1 MTVTAE
7 KTTTPRRARRR
18 PSRRRII
25 VLVAVVVVLLLV
37 VAFIWIR
44 AASAPTQRPR
54 YATAET
60 GSVSRT
66 VDATGTIAAA
76 QEADL
81 SFQVGGQVT
90 AIPVTVGQQVSTGQ
104 VLATIDSAS
113 LPSQV
118 AQARATLAQNRAKRD
133 ADDNASS
140 EQRAAD
146 DAAVNA
152 AQAQLDSAQKQLD
165 KATLTSTIDGTVAAV
180 NIDVGQQVAAGSGGS
195 AASAASG
202 ASGGA
207 GSAAAGAAGAASGG
221 GSGSTATSAAT
232 AQIVVVST
240 DTFVVNASVDDT
252 QVGQL
257 KQGQAV
263 DITPNG
269 ATSPVK
275 GTVTTVG
282 MVATQTSGV
291 ASYPV
296 TVDVAT
302 GTTGLHIGASAQLS
316 VIVEKVDGVLTVPTA
331 AIRQQGGG
339 SVVDEVRDGQP
350 VEVPVTVGVSGGGRS
365 EISSGLSAGAQVVLP
380 GENAGATGTRPT
392 GGFFGG
398 GGGGGGGGGNGGGQ
412 NRGGQEGGAPR
423 GNGG

>member
-7 KTTTPRRARRR
+7 KTTTSRPGKRRFTRRR
-18 PSRRRII
+18 VVVI
-25 VLVAVVVVLLLV
+25 AVVVLVVVLV
-37 VAFIWIR
+37 VAFVWVR
-44 AASAPTQRPR
+44 AAGSQTPRPR
-54 YATAET
+54 FATAET
-60 GSVSRT
+60 ASVAQT
-66 VDATGTIAAA
+66 VDASGTIAAA

-81 SFQVGGQVT
+81 SFQVSGQVT

-133 ADDNASS
+133 ADDGASS

-146 DAAVNA
+146 NAAVDA
-152 AQAQLDSAQKQLD
+152 AQAQLDSAQKQLA

-180 NIDVGQQVAAGSGGS
+180 NLDVGQQVAAGGGGS
-195 AASAASG
+195 ASSAASG
-202 ASGGA
+202 ASGT
-207 GSAAAGAAGAASGG
+207 GSAAAGGASASS
-221 GSGSTATSAAT
+221 GSGSTAASAAT
-232 AQIVVVST
+232 AQIVVIST
-240 DTFVVNASVDDT
+240 DSYVVNASVDDT

-257 KQGQAV
+257 KVGQEV

-269 ATSPVK
+269 ATTPVK
-275 GTVTTVG
+275 GTVSTVG

-296 TVDVAT
+296 TVDVAA
-302 GTTGLHIGASAQLS
+302 GTSGLHIGASAQLS
-316 VIVEKVDGVLTVPTA
+316 IIVTRVDGVLTVPTA
-331 AIRQQGGG
+331 AIRQQNGS
-339 SVVDEVRDGQP
+339 SVVDEVRDGQQ
-350 VEVPVTVGVSGGGRS
+350 VTVPVTVGLSGGGRT
-365 EISSGLSAGAQVVLP
+365 EISSGLSAGTRIVLP
-380 GENAGATGTRPT
+380 GDAPGTTSTRPT

-398 GGGGGGGGGNGGGQ
+398 GGGGGGGGTGGGQ
-412 NRGGQEGGAPR
+412 NGGGTAPR

>member
-7 KTTTPRRARRR
+7 KTTTSRHGKRRR
-18 PSRRRII
+18 FTRRRIVVIVVI
-25 VLVAVVVVLLLV
+25 VLVLLLV
-37 VAFIWIR
+37 AGWIWAR
-44 AASAPTQRPR
+44 AAARADAARPR
-54 YATAET
+54 FAAVET
-60 GSVSRT
+60 GSVAQT
-66 VDATGTIAAA
+66 VDASGTIAAA
-76 QEADL
+76 READL

-118 AQARATLAQNRAKRD
+118 AQAKATLAQNRAKRD
-133 ADDNASS
+133 ADDDASS

-165 KATLTSTIDGTVAAV
+165 KATLTSTIDGTVATV
-180 NIDVGQQVAAGSGGS
+180 NLDVGQQVAAGGGGSASSGS
-195 AASAASG
+195 AASAA
-202 ASGGA
+202 GGA
-207 GSAAAGAAGAASGG
+207 TASAAGAASAAS
-221 GSGSTATSAAT
+221 SGSTASSAAT

-240 DTFVVNASVDDT
+240 DASIVKASVDDT

-257 KQGQAV
+257 KVGQQV

-269 ATSPVK
+269 ATTPVQ
-275 GTVTTVG
+275 GTVSEVG

-296 TVDVAT
+296 TVDVAA

-316 VIVEKVDGVLTVPTA
+316 IVITKVDGVLTVPTA
-331 AIRQQGGG
+331 AVRQENGS
-339 SVVDEVRDGQP
+339 SVVDEMRDSKR
-350 VEVPVTVGVSGGGRS
+350 VSVPVTVGLTGGGRS
-365 EISSGLSAGAQVVLP
+365 EISSGLRAGDQVVLP
-380 GENAGATGTRPT
+380 GDAAGTAAQPA
-392 GGFFGG
+392 GGLFGG
-398 GGGGGGGGGNGGGQ
+398 GGGAGGGAGANNGGGT
-412 NRGGQEGGAPR
+412 RTGAGG
-423 GNGG
+423 